1 MAVGNSSEEDLLHF
15 KKNKPDLPPGF
26 EPGDQPPYVHQA
38 FPAWIYHEKDEPR
51 LVKDDSEL
59 ANFLSRGWAENP
71 NDARKAY
78 EAVELE
84 KSNNA
89 AQRISDDARMSDT
102 AKAEHEAADSAADDH
117 VLDLPVP
124 KLNKKP
130 GPKPKTAPDGA

>member
-1 MAVGNSSEEDLLHF
+1 MAVGDSSAEDKLHF
-15 KKNKPDLPPGF
+15 KKNKPDLPPGYD
-26 EPGDQPPYVHQA
+26 EADQPPYVHQP
-38 FPAWIYHEKDEPR
+38 FPAWIYHENEEPR
-51 LVKDDSEL
+51 LVKDASEL

-89 AQRISDDARMSDT
+89 AQRNSDDFRMSDK

-117 VLDLPVP
+117 VLDLPAG
-124 KLNKKP
+124 KLDKKKP
-130 GPKPKTAPDGA
+130 GPKPKEQ